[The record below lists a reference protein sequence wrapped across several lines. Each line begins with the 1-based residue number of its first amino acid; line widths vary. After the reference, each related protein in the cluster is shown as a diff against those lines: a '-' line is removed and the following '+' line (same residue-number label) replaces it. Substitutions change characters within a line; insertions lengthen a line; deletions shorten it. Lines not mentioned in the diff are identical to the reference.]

1 MTVIGTRTTFINT
14 LALLLLV
21 CSSSYAQQE
30 QDEYEYADMDL
41 LKAQFVYY
49 DATRAKMK
57 GDVKEA
63 EELFLKVID
72 MDPNAGGAYY
82 DLAYIEVQKNNI
94 SKAKDYIKKAIAVD
108 KDNKWYQERY
118 GQILI
123 QENKYEEAATVFKEL
138 AAKEKRNRD
147 YLELV
152 VQLYQSANMHDEA
165 MAVLDELMK
174 FNADDEELLL
184 RKQQLYLKTNQL
196 DKAAEIADQLI
207 KTNPEDGKYYVQLA
221 ELYANSNKDK
231 KAIALYEKAEKLF
244 PEDPSIKLS
253 MAEFYRRKG
262 DKEKYNT
269 YVGKIFD
276 IENISPET
284 QIAVLAAFLQSAVD
298 FNSIKEQAITYSG
311 KIATK
316 YPDNAA
322 ALAVYGDML
331 AQDNQSEKAAA
342 QYKKSIAIDPSKYI
356 VWQNL
361 LFTYSGPSQ
370 SDSLLKYSEKA
381 LSLFPNQAILHYM
394 SALAYINKKD
404 FKKAISAANRAVEM
418 QPEENVQLL
427 SDMYALL
434 ADAYNS
440 DKQYKLSD
448 ENFEAAL
455 ELTPDNPTTL
465 NNYSY
470 YLSERGEQLDKAEE
484 MSRKS
489 LELSPD
495 QPTFLDTYGW
505 ILYKQGKYAKAKE
518 YVQKAIDAMGND
530 ADGTLWDHLG
540 DIQYKLKD
548 VAGAIASWEKAKL
561 KGADATEMDRK
572 IKASTS

>member
-1 MTVIGTRTTFINT
+1 MTIIGTRTNFVYI

-21 CSSSYAQQE
+21 SSNSYAQK
-30 QDEYEYADMDL
+30 DKTEYADNKIL
-41 LKAQFVYY
+41 EAQFVYF
-49 DATRAKMK
+49 DATRAKLK
-57 GDVKEA
+57 GDVEEA
-63 EELFLKVID
+63 EDLLLKVID
-72 MDPNAGGAYY
+72 MDPKAGGAYY
-82 DLAYIEVQKNNI
+82 DLAYIEVQKSNI
-94 SKAKDYIKKAIAVD
+94 PKAKEYIKKAMAVD
-108 KDNKWYQERY
+108 EDNKWYQERY

-123 QENKYEEAATVFKEL
+123 QQNKYKEAAEVFKAL
-138 AAKEKRNRD
+138 AAKERRNRD

-165 MAVLDELMK
+165 MAVLDELME
-174 FNADDEELLL
+174 FHANDEELLL

-207 KTNPEDGKYYVQLA
+207 KNNPEDGRYYVQLA
-221 ELYANSNKDK
+221 ELYANNKEDE

-244 PEDPSIKLS
+244 PNDPGLKLS
-253 MAEFYRRKG
+253 MAEFYKRKG
-262 DKEKYNT
+262 NKEKYNE

-276 IENISPET
+276 IEDISAET

-298 FNSIKEQAITYSG
+298 FESIKEQAIDYAG
-311 KIATK
+311 KIAK
-316 YPDNAA
+316 KSPDNAA

-331 AQDNQSEKAAA
+331 AQDNQKELAAI
-342 QYKKSIAIDPSKYI
+342 QYKKSLEIDPAKYI

-361 LFTYSGPSQ
+361 LFTYSGPND

-381 LSLFPNQAILHYM
+381 LQLFPNQAILHYM
-394 SALAYINKKD
+394 SALGYVNKKN
-404 FKKAISAANRAVEM
+404 FKKAIAAGNRAVEM

-427 SDMYALL
+427 SDMHALL

-448 ENFEAAL
+448 ENFDRAL
-455 ELTPDNPTTL
+455 ELTPDNATTL

-470 YLSERGEQLDKAEE
+470 YLSERGEQLAKAEQ
-484 MSRKS
+484 MSKKS

-505 ILYKQGKYAKAKE
+505 IRYKQGKYEEAKE
-518 YVQKAIDAMGND
+518 YVQKAIDAMGAA

-548 VAGAIASWEKAKL
+548 INGAVSSWKKAKL
-561 KGADATEMDRK
+561 KGADAIEIDKK
-572 IKASTS
+572 IKACTS